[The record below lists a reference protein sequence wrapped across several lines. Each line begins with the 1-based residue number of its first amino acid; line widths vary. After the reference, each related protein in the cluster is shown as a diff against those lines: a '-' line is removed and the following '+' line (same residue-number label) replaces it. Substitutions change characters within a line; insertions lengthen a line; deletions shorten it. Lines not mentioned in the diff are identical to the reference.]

1 MAKTLEQERLA
12 LEEDARKLEGRRK
25 LLEEKERQQ
34 AIATIERSGLLKL
47 EASRLVALMD
57 RIRTLGIEA
66 VEKRL
71 TA

>member
-12 LEEDARKLEGRRK
+12 LEEDERKLESRRK

-47 EASRLVALMD
+47 EAKRLAALMD
-57 RIRTLGIEA
+57 RIKTLGIEA

>member
-12 LEEDARKLEGRRK
+12 LEEDERKLESRRK

-47 EASRLVALMD
+47 ETKRLAALMD
-57 RIRTLGIEA
+57 RIKTLGIEA
-66 VEKRL
+66 VEKQL

>member
-12 LEEDARKLEGRRK
+12 FEEDARRLEDRRRK
-25 LLEEKERQQ
+25 LEEKEREQ
-34 AIATIERSGLLKL
+34 AISTVQKSGLLKL
-47 EASRLVALMD
+47 DAKRLAVLAE
-57 RIRTLGIEA
+57 RIRSLGIEE

>member
-12 LEEDARKLEGRRK
+12 LEEDARRLEDRRRK
-25 LLEEKERQQ
+25 LEEKEREQ
-34 AIATIERSGLLKL
+34 AISTVEKSGLLKL
-47 EASRLVALMD
+47 EAKRLAALTE
-57 RIRTLGIEA
+57 RIKSLGIGE

>member
-12 LEEDARKLEGRRK
+12 FEEDARRLEARRRK
-25 LLEEKERQQ
+25 LEEKEREQ
-34 AIATIERSGLLKL
+34 AISTVEKSGLLKL
-47 EASRLVALMD
+47 EVKRLAGLTE
-57 RIRTLGIEA
+57 RIRSLGIEE

>member
-12 LEEDARKLEGRRK
+12 LEEDARKLESRRK

-47 EASRLVALMD
+47 EAKRLSALMD
-57 RIRTLGIEA
+57 RFKTLGIEA

>member
-12 LEEDARKLEGRRK
+12 LEEDERKLESRRK

-47 EASRLVALMD
+47 EANRLSALMD
-57 RIRTLGIEA
+57 RFKTLGIEA